1 MSIKITMIG
10 AGSTGF
16 SLGIARELLKSD
28 LLRNARF
35 VLMDISPER
44 LDKSYDRIMKLSS
57 DYNASF
63 FVEKTLDPKRA
74 LENADFVITSF
85 APHRQAFWASDIE
98 IAGKHGV
105 ELLQGENGGP
115 AGQIHG
121 LRNITILMN
130 IVEDMKQLCP
140 AAWLLNFTNPMSML
154 CTYLYKHTSIKSL
167 GFCHQVHGSV
177 GVIAE
182 MLGME
187 PGGLE
192 VISAGINHMN
202 FLLDIRRKGSG
213 ESFIDE
219 FFERVKKNPY
229 WQKVAHNIPEQ
240 VFTREFLN
248 TFGLYPIGYDT
259 HICEYIPFFYTPKE
273 WKKIGY
279 ESALTTISKLES
291 VQKNVDAKGT
301 IDDVEIKRM
310 LGKDTFPFPADPA
323 GEYYKETPVEVM
335 ESLLTNTPKYLDA
348 MVVQNQGSV
357 ANLPYDAVVDI
368 PVVIVGGKA
377 RGISVGELPLF
388 AAELCRRQI
397 VIHELVAQAAIE
409 GDRQLFLQA
418 LCLDAHT
425 TSLNQARS
433 IMGDYL
439 NKYQEYL
446 PQFSHP

>member
-16 SLGIARELLKSD
+16 SLGITREMLKSD
-28 LLRNARF
+28 LLKNARF

-63 FVEKTLDPKRA
+63 FVEKTLDSKRA

-98 IAGKHGV
+98 IAAKHGV

-130 IVEDMKQLCP
+130 IVEDIKQLCP

-219 FFERVKKNPY
+219 FFERVKKSQY
-229 WQKVAHNIPEQ
+229 WQKVANNIPEQ
-240 VFTREFLN
+240 LFTLEFLN

-291 VQKNVDAKGT
+291 VRENVDAKGT

-323 GEYYKETPVEVM
+323 GEYYKETPVEVI
-335 ESLLTNTPKYLDA
+335 ESLLKNTPKYLDA
-348 MVVQNQGSV
+348 MVVQNKGSIT
-357 ANLPYDAVVDI
+357 NLPYDAVVDI

-377 RGISVGELPLF
+377 RGNNVGELPVF

-397 VIHELVAQAAIE
+397 VIHELVAQSAIQ
-409 GDRQLFLQA
+409 GDRQCFLQA

-425 TSLNQARS
+425 TSLNQARA
-433 IMGDYL
+433 IMNDYL
-439 NKYQEYL
+439 NEYQEYL
-446 PQFSHP
+446 PAGLSR